1 MKKEIVKSTIL
12 LTTICLA
19 LSQGAFCAENK
30 ELVRMDLDQNSDG
43 SVKVNIY
50 TDKPYTE
57 QVIVNKKP
65 DNKYVILLPETV
77 NTMGVKPDITGLS
90 NVKGVDV
97 KTQQYSSLPNKGYT
111 KITIDGKK
119 PIEIVPQTHVSRTMQ
134 APKRSVSEQT
144 RNVMSQSNRRPY
156 VTPQQVQMTVPQ
168 RVLNQSRPAT
178 HTDFVPAYERQRQ
191 YNNSQNLTRQ
201 YSQPTQNYVSRPVQQ
216 TRHESVV
223 SQPQRAV
230 QQLTQSVQQM
240 VQPTVQQQTQ
250 LVETTQTSNNALTE
264 NEQVALEDNNNQA
277 IDDATAKQLEAND
290 DDITEDDLAFFKKII
305 RFKQKVARK
314 IKQILSFR
322 ISFSTFMG
330 LAQFALLIVLIKII
344 GDLVKRIQYPNANDI
359 ETRPVTKRLIHDNDE
374 TFEQAYPSYS
384 NMDVYNTSRSNF
396 EEDNKEGFNMKP
408 LSAPS
413 TFAKTSNNLYSN
425 GNMMYNQQQP
435 ASQSFIQQNDFYRPL
450 NKISKEEKMSIFDEN
465 AEDIERTIFK
475 NPLKQISK
483 QEEQTLFDE
492 EEPSSFNSPFNGRDD
507 YSIKEQEED
516 FFGYNKPAQSDEDF
530 FIFEDDDEDDD
541 NITYQED
548 YVDEEDEAE
557 YDEVDDVESDDE
569 YEYVE
574 EDSDDEYEDDVEEV
588 EEAEPVEAEQPSDP
602 FEHLTVKSKYVIDS
616 NRGFAQV
623 SVDGLNALIGYVGS
637 KISVIRKFKEDIN
650 DKMQVRLNEQADENT
665 LIYIIKVGKF
675 KTLVE
680 VKPDSIRQL
689 LDL

>member
-1 MKKEIVKSTIL
+1 MTKEIVKSTIL
-12 LTTICLA
+12 LTTLCFA
-19 LSQGAFCAENK
+19 LSQSVFAAENK

-57 QVIVNKKP
+57 QIIVNKKP

-77 NTMGVKPDITGLS
+77 NSMGVKPDVSGLS
-90 NVKGVDV
+90 SVKGIDV

-111 KITIDGKK
+111 KITIDGKR
-119 PIEIVPQTHVSRTMQ
+119 PIEVVPQTHVSRTMQ
-134 APKRSVSEQT
+134 TPRRSVAEQT

-168 RVLNQSRPAT
+168 RVLNQSRPVT

-191 YNNSQNLTRQ
+191 YNNSQGITRQ

-216 TRHESVV
+216 TRRETVV

-250 LVETTQTSNNALTE
+250 LVETTQVSNNALTE

-277 IDDATAKQLEAND
+277 IDDATTKQLEAND

-305 RFKQKVARK
+305 RFKQKVAKK

-344 GDLVKRIQYPNANDI
+344 GDLVKRIQYPNSNDI
-359 ETRPVTKRLIHDNDE
+359 ETRPVTKRLIHNNDE

-396 EEDNKEGFNMKP
+396 EEDNKEGFNIKP
-408 LSAPS
+408 LSTPS

-425 GNMMYNQQQP
+425 ENMLYNQQQP
-435 ASQSFIQQNDFYRPL
+435 ASQSFIQRNDFYRPL

-492 EEPSSFNSPFNGRDD
+492 DEPSSLNSPFNGKED
-507 YSIKEQEED
+507 YSIKEQEDE
-516 FFGYNKPAQSDEDF
+516 FFNYNGNSANDEDF
-530 FIFEDDDEDDD
+530 FIFEDEDEDDE
-541 NITYQED
+541 NVEYQED
-548 YVDEEDEAE
+548 YIDEDDAD
-557 YDEVDDVESDDE
+557 YDEDSEDDE
-569 YEYVE
+569 YEY
-574 EDSDDEYEDDVEEV
+574 EDENDEEYEESDDVEDEV
-588 EEAEPVEAEQPSDP
+588 QPDVQETVSDP
-602 FEHLTVKSKYVIDS
+602 FEHLTVKSKFVIDS

-623 SVDGLNALIGYVGS
+623 SVDGVNALIGYVGS
-637 KISVIRKFKEDIN
+637 KISVIRKFNEEVN
-650 DKMQVRLNEQADENT
+650 EKMQVRLNEQADENT